1 MGVDNYKWTYCS
13 CYYGYLTEGLF
24 ASLILTFAISTAFNL
39 INSFPL
45 QMPSACNLKKVLFR
59 FSNRI
64 NSCSSG
70 VSSGLMADRNLE
82 EAICTYCKG
91 WLAIC
96 SALSF
101 IICKVQT
108 PGTTGCPGND
118 PDRAWPGFSSI
129 SISCFRLLF
138 PLYE

>member
-13 CYYGYLTEGLF
+13 CYYGYLTEGL
-24 ASLILTFAISTAFNL
+24 ASLILTCHQYRFQLDKFFSITNAFC
-39 INSFPL
+39 L
-45 QMPSACNLKKVLFR
+45 QLEKMLFR

-108 PGTTGCPGND
+108 PGTTGCPGK
-118 PDRAWPGFSSI
+118 
-129 SISCFRLLF
+129 
-138 PLYE
+138 